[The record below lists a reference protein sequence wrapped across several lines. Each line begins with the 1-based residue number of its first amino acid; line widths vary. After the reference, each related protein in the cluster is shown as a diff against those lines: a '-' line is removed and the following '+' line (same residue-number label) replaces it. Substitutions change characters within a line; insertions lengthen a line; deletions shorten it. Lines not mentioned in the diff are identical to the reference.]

1 MALDLKK
8 RHITICAHAAIIRCL
23 LGQPEIN
30 IDPIPPVGVTQ
41 ALVRLIGR
49 PHALKYLYNG
59 KLVPADEALVLGMVD
74 ILHHP
79 DELHNEVQA
88 YAESLARKPAK
99 ALAAIR
105 RTISGGGGMS
115 FDDGLKVEFET
126 AAKLAGTKDFTD
138 PFKPNSIS
146 KALCGAANVPLVPL
160 DLSKTLEYT

>member
-1 MALDLKK
+1 M
-8 RHITICAHAAIIRCL
+8 
-23 LGQPEIN
+23 
-30 IDPIPPVGVTQ
+30 
-41 ALVRLIGR
+41 
-49 PHALKYLYNG
+49 
-59 KLVPADEALVLGMVD
+59 PADEALVLGLID

-126 AAKLAGTKDFTD
+126 AVKLAGTKDFTD
-138 PFKPNSIS
+138 PFNPIQYPRLY
-146 KALCGAANVPLVPL
+146 AVPQTSPL
-160 DLSKTLEYT
+160 FRLTCLKH